1 MDYFNNS
8 DILDDTFG
16 LPRYQTYPVLSGLQY
31 TFTDE
36 SEYVEPWDLEEFKDH
51 AYIDADTDDNLLS
64 LYLKSARIDVENY
77 LQRSLGVRTIT
88 LLAMRLPK
96 NYKLPWGPVESV
108 STTGFTLF
116 GDILKEGGEEVT
128 VEYVTNDSLV
138 NDSIRQ
144 AIYKQAFNYYENRDK
159 YKDPKFAGGLIDEVK
174 MILAPYRRVKFP

>member
-1 MDYFNNS
+1 MDYDKNI
-8 DILDDTFG
+8 DQLYEYG
-16 LPRYQTYPVLSGLQY
+16 LPKYNCYPVLSGLQY
-31 TFTDE
+31 SFTDE

-51 AYIDADTDDNLLS
+51 AYIDADTDDNLLE
-64 LYLKSARIDVENY
+64 LYLKSARIDIENY

-116 GDILKEGGEEVT
+116 GDILKEGGTDVT
-128 VEYVTNDSLV
+128 IEYETNASLV
-138 NDSIRQ
+138 NDSIKQ
-144 AIYKQAFNYYENRDK
+144 AIYKQAFNYYENRGV
-159 YKDPKFAGGLIDEVK
+159 AGPIPNEVK